1 MDPAS
6 NHHGYN
12 NAGSQ
17 PMNADHDTT
26 RRPYKPPFLMITVLA
41 IHLVGIGFFAMMSG
55 CRSSRPVAIE
65 PPPAPALP
73 PSGQTPPPGAITPV
87 PRPSFKPPIAVEKA
101 PESIEAAAGSTYTV
115 QKGDSLSKIAA
126 RVGVSPREITEL
138 NNLKNP
144 NQIRIGQKLL
154 LPSHAKKVPSATG
167 TPTASAAKPAAKPAA
182 SAVDSGSTHTVQS
195 GDTLGK
201 LAAKYGTSV
210 AALKQVNNLKSDVIR
225 IGQKLKLPGAAP
237 VPAPAPAPAPATA
250 AAPVV
255 ESAPAPAPAA
265 VPAPVAPASAAMSA
279 PVPAANPLSAL
290 PTDEAPFPYTAK
302 EGETLD
308 SLAVKF
314 SVSKDSIRRLNN
326 LESDT
331 IRPGQRLQIPWN

>member
-1 MDPAS
+1 
-6 NHHGYN
+6 
-12 NAGSQ
+12 
-17 PMNADHDTT
+17 
-26 RRPYKPPFLMITVLA
+26 
-41 IHLVGIGFFAMMSG
+41 MMSG

-87 PRPSFKPPIAVEKA
+87 PRPSFKPPIAVERA

-126 RVGVSPREITEL
+126 RVGVSPRELTEL

-154 LPSHAKKVPSATG
+154 LPSHAKNVPSATG
-167 TPTASAAKPAAKPAA
+167 TPAAPSVKPAAKPAA
-182 SAVDSGSTHTVQS
+182 APAVASGNTHTVQS

-237 VPAPAPAPAPATA
+237 VSAPAPAPAPAVA

-255 ESAPAPAPAA
+255 ESAPAPVA
-265 VPAPVAPASAAMSA
+265 VPAPAVISAPA
-279 PVPAANPLSAL
+279 PAADPLSAL
-290 PTDEAPFPYTAK
+290 PTDDAPFPYTAK